1 MAIYAALIIFFI
13 IVSAVATIL
22 VGNSKHNREGNPE
35 YEKRTS
41 GNMVRLT
48 TFYVIAGVIG
58 IGIMLYVIY

>member
-1 MAIYAALIIFFI
+1 MATYAALIIFFI

-22 VGNSKHNREGNPE
+22 VGNSKQNQEGNPE

-48 TFYVIAGVIG
+48 TFYVIAGVVG

>member
-13 IVSAVATIL
+13 ILSAVATIL
-22 VGNSKHNREGNPE
+22 VGISKQNRDGNPE

-48 TFYVIAGVIG
+48 SFYVIAGIIG